1 MFFNNCIH
9 LLRFA
14 HGSLSTQDN
23 LFRLLMWLKGLGTIL
38 KDSIAKKELG
48 SAGIEATKFN
58 SLSLKPPLP
67 WNLTNFG
74 KVLACVKV

>member
-1 MFFNNCIH
+1 
-9 LLRFA
+9 
-14 HGSLSTQDN
+14 
-23 LFRLLMWLKGLGTIL
+23 MWLKGLGTIL